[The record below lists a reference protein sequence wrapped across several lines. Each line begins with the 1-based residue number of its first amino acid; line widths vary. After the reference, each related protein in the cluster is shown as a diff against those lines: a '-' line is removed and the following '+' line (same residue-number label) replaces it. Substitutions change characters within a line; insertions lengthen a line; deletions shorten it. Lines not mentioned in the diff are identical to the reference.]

1 MPKAKV
7 KLDLHGQTV
16 VQKIA
21 STRAYT
27 KAMLGNPAFVA
38 PAPTLSSVGTAAT
51 KLETDN
57 NTLANLRQQAEGQ
70 TGVVAASEA
79 ALDDLLTKLGAYVDT
94 IADGDETKI
103 RSAGMDVRSGAAPI
117 GQLPAPT
124 DLSATTGDR
133 DGELD
138 VQWNRVKGA
147 SSYVVEQ
154 TTDAAA
160 ATGWKSAGVATKSKQ
175 SVTGL
180 TTGQKYWF
188 RVAAIGAAGQGPW
201 SDPATKVAP

>member
-1 MPKAKV
+1 MAKAKV
-7 KLDLHGQTV
+7 KLGLKDESV
-16 VQKIA
+16 AQKIA
-21 STRAYT
+21 STRAYI

-70 TGVVAASEA
+70 TSVVAASEA
-79 ALDDLLTKLGAYVDT
+79 ALDDLLAKLGAYVDT
-94 IADGDETKI
+94 IADGDENKI

-180 TTGQKYWF
+180 TTGTKYWF
-188 RVAAIGAAGQGPW
+188 RVAAIGAAGQSPW